1 MVRSF
6 DGSGD
11 PVRGGRTINQTE
23 AETVR
28 RVFREFADGASPR
41 TVARRLN
48 EEKIPG
54 PSGRLWMDTTI
65 RGHAKRG
72 TGLINNE
79 LYIGRL
85 VWNRLHYVKNP
96 ETGRRVSRI
105 NPPGDWIVRE
115 VPGLRIVDDDLWQ
128 AVKRRQGELTEQYA
142 TVIEATQSA
151 RANRLNGAHRPRHLL
166 SGLLECGVCGGPY
179 SMRGQ
184 DRYGCSNHIMTG
196 TCSNGIPRITKRSV
210 DAVKAG
216 GTDTVYWDGEL
227 TGFGLRVRRSG
238 RKSYVV
244 QTRIAGKLCWF
255 TIGPHGPL
263 NPDQARARALEILAS
278 AKKGIDPRDAD
289 ARREAERNM
298 ADLGRRFLEEY
309 VPVHCKPST
318 REEYRRS
325 VRLFVDPVIGEL
337 RVPEVQRKDIAALD
351 HGLRDKPYQA
361 NRTLAVLSKM
371 FSLAE
376 VWGWR
381 PDGSNPCRHV
391 KRYKEHKR
399 ERFLS
404 PEETERLGQV
414 LREAE
419 EEMPSA
425 VAAFRLLLLTGCRLS
440 EIQFL
445 RWEYVKDDCIELPDA
460 KTGGRIVP
468 LGPEARAVLSA
479 IPRDDDNPWVIAGRL
494 PGSHLTDLQR
504 PWRRIRKREGL
515 EDVRIHDLRH
525 SFASRALALGES
537 LTMIGKLLGHTQV
550 QTTARYAHLARDSI
564 QTAAARITG
573 SIGGNL
579 LGDHDIGS
587 TLVED

>member
-1 MVRSF
+1 M
-6 DGSGD
+6 
-11 PVRGGRTINQTE
+11 
-23 AETVR
+23 
-28 RVFREFADGASPR
+28 
-41 TVARRLN
+41 
-48 EEKIPG
+48 
-54 PSGRLWMDTTI
+54 
-65 RGHAKRG
+65 
-72 TGLINNE
+72 
-79 LYIGRL
+79 
-85 VWNRLHYVKNP
+85 
-96 ETGRRVSRI
+96 
-105 NPPGDWIVRE
+105 
-115 VPGLRIVDDDLWQ
+115 
-128 AVKRRQGELTEQYA
+128 
-142 TVIEATQSA
+142 
-151 RANRLNGAHRPRHLL
+151 ANR
-166 SGLLECGVCGGPY
+166 
-179 SMRGQ
+179 
-184 DRYGCSNHIMTG
+184 
-196 TCSNGIPRITKRSV
+196 IPRITKRSV
-210 DAVKAG
+210 DAIKVG

-244 QTRIAGKLCWF
+244 QTRITGKLCWF

-263 NPDQARARALEILAS
+263 NPDQARARALEILAC

-289 ARREAERNM
+289 ARREAEPSM

-318 REEYRRS
+318 REEYSRS

-337 RVPEVQRKDIAALD
+337 RVLEVQRKDIAALH

-361 NRTLAVLSKM
+361 NRTLGVLSKM

-414 LREAE
+414 LRDVE

-425 VAAFRLLLLTGCRLS
+425 VAAFRLLLLTGCRMS
-440 EIQFL
+440 EIRDL

-460 KTGGRIVP
+460 KTGGRVVP

-479 IPRDDDNPWVIAGRL
+479 IPRDEDNPWVIAGRL

-504 PWRRIRKREGL
+504 PWRRIRKQAGL
-515 EDVRIHDLRH
+515 EGVRIHDLRH

-579 LGDHDIGS
+579 LGSDEMKRALTRG
-587 TLVED
+587 

>member
-1 MVRSF
+1 M
-6 DGSGD
+6 
-11 PVRGGRTINQTE
+11 
-23 AETVR
+23 
-28 RVFREFADGASPR
+28 
-41 TVARRLN
+41 
-48 EEKIPG
+48 
-54 PSGRLWMDTTI
+54 
-65 RGHAKRG
+65 
-72 TGLINNE
+72 
-79 LYIGRL
+79 
-85 VWNRLHYVKNP
+85 
-96 ETGRRVSRI
+96 
-105 NPPGDWIVRE
+105 
-115 VPGLRIVDDDLWQ
+115 
-128 AVKRRQGELTEQYA
+128 
-142 TVIEATQSA
+142 
-151 RANRLNGAHRPRHLL
+151 ANR
-166 SGLLECGVCGGPY
+166 
-179 SMRGQ
+179 
-184 DRYGCSNHIMTG
+184 
-196 TCSNGIPRITKRSV
+196 IPRISKRSV

-216 GTDTVYWDGEL
+216 GTDAVYWDGEL

-263 NPDQARARALEILAS
+263 NPDQARARALEILAC
-278 AKKGIDPRDAD
+278 AKKGIDPRDAN
-289 ARREAERNM
+289 ARREAEPSM

-318 REEYRRS
+318 REEYSRS

-337 RVPEVQRKDIAALD
+337 RVPEVQRKDIAALH

-361 NRTLAVLSKM
+361 NRTLGVLSKM
-371 FSLAE
+371 FNLAE

-404 PEETERLGQV
+404 PGETERLGQV
-414 LREAE
+414 LRDVE

-425 VAAFRLLLLTGCRLS
+425 VVAFRLLLLTGCRMS
-440 EIQFL
+440 EIRDL

-460 KTGGRIVP
+460 KTGGRVVP
-468 LGPEARAVLSA
+468 LGPEARAVLSS
-479 IPRDDDNPWVIAGRL
+479 IPRDEDNPWVIAGRL

-504 PWRRIRKREGL
+504 PWRRIRKQAGL
-515 EDVRIHDLRH
+515 EGVRIHDLRH

-579 LGDHDIGS
+579 LGDHEKNRALTQG
-587 TLVED
+587 

>member
-1 MVRSF
+1 M
-6 DGSGD
+6 
-11 PVRGGRTINQTE
+11 
-23 AETVR
+23 
-28 RVFREFADGASPR
+28 
-41 TVARRLN
+41 
-48 EEKIPG
+48 
-54 PSGRLWMDTTI
+54 
-65 RGHAKRG
+65 
-72 TGLINNE
+72 
-79 LYIGRL
+79 
-85 VWNRLHYVKNP
+85 
-96 ETGRRVSRI
+96 
-105 NPPGDWIVRE
+105 
-115 VPGLRIVDDDLWQ
+115 
-128 AVKRRQGELTEQYA
+128 
-142 TVIEATQSA
+142 
-151 RANRLNGAHRPRHLL
+151 ANR
-166 SGLLECGVCGGPY
+166 
-179 SMRGQ
+179 
-184 DRYGCSNHIMTG
+184 
-196 TCSNGIPRITKRSV
+196 IPRITKRSV

-216 GTDTVYWDGEL
+216 GTDAVYWDGEL

-263 NPDQARARALEILAS
+263 NPDQARARALEILAC

-289 ARREAERNM
+289 ARREAEPSM

-337 RVPEVQRKDIAALD
+337 RVPEVQRKDIAALH

-361 NRTLAVLSKM
+361 NRTLGVLSKM

-425 VAAFRLLLLTGCRLS
+425 VAAFRLLLLTGCRMS
-440 EIQFL
+440 EIRDL
-445 RWEYVKDDCIELPDA
+445 RWDYVKDDCIELPDA
-460 KTGGRIVP
+460 KTGGRVVP

-479 IPRDDDNPWVIAGRL
+479 IPRDEDNPWVISGRL

-504 PWRRIRKREGL
+504 PWRRIRKQAGL
-515 EDVRIHDLRH
+515 EGVRIHDLRH

-537 LTMIGKLLGHTQV
+537 LTMIGKLLGPYPGANNSQV
-550 QTTARYAHLARDSI
+550 CPSRPGLHPNRS
-564 QTAAARITG
+564 
-573 SIGGNL
+573 SP
-579 LGDHDIGS
+579 HH
-587 TLVED
+587 

>member
-1 MVRSF
+1 M
-6 DGSGD
+6 
-11 PVRGGRTINQTE
+11 
-23 AETVR
+23 
-28 RVFREFADGASPR
+28 
-41 TVARRLN
+41 
-48 EEKIPG
+48 
-54 PSGRLWMDTTI
+54 
-65 RGHAKRG
+65 
-72 TGLINNE
+72 
-79 LYIGRL
+79 
-85 VWNRLHYVKNP
+85 
-96 ETGRRVSRI
+96 
-105 NPPGDWIVRE
+105 
-115 VPGLRIVDDDLWQ
+115 
-128 AVKRRQGELTEQYA
+128 
-142 TVIEATQSA
+142 
-151 RANRLNGAHRPRHLL
+151 ANR
-166 SGLLECGVCGGPY
+166 
-179 SMRGQ
+179 
-184 DRYGCSNHIMTG
+184 
-196 TCSNGIPRITKRSV
+196 IPRITKRSV
-210 DAVKAG
+210 DAIKAG

-263 NPDQARARALEILAS
+263 NPDQARARTLEILAC
-278 AKKGIDPRDAD
+278 AKKGIDPRDED
-289 ARREAERNM
+289 ARREAEPSM

-337 RVPEVQRKDIAALD
+337 RVPEVQRKDIAALH

-361 NRTLAVLSKM
+361 NRTLGVLSKM

-425 VAAFRLLLLTGCRLS
+425 VAAFRLLLLTGCRMS
-440 EIQFL
+440 VIRNL
-445 RWEYVKDDCIELPDA
+445 RWEYVKNDCIELPDA
-460 KTGGRIVP
+460 KTGGRVVP

-479 IPRDDDNPWVIAGRL
+479 IPRDEDNPWVIAGRL

-504 PWRRIRKREGL
+504 PWRRIRKQAGL
-515 EDVRIHDLRH
+515 EGVRIHDLRH

-564 QTAAARITG
+564 QTAAARITE

-579 LGDHDIGS
+579 LGDNNPG
-587 TLVED
+587 

>member
-1 MVRSF
+1 M
-6 DGSGD
+6 
-11 PVRGGRTINQTE
+11 
-23 AETVR
+23 
-28 RVFREFADGASPR
+28 
-41 TVARRLN
+41 
-48 EEKIPG
+48 
-54 PSGRLWMDTTI
+54 
-65 RGHAKRG
+65 
-72 TGLINNE
+72 
-79 LYIGRL
+79 
-85 VWNRLHYVKNP
+85 
-96 ETGRRVSRI
+96 
-105 NPPGDWIVRE
+105 
-115 VPGLRIVDDDLWQ
+115 
-128 AVKRRQGELTEQYA
+128 
-142 TVIEATQSA
+142 
-151 RANRLNGAHRPRHLL
+151 ANR
-166 SGLLECGVCGGPY
+166 
-179 SMRGQ
+179 
-184 DRYGCSNHIMTG
+184 
-196 TCSNGIPRITKRSV
+196 IPRISKRSV

-263 NPDQARARALEILAS
+263 NPDQARARALEILAC

-289 ARREAERNM
+289 ARREAEPSM

-318 REEYRRS
+318 REEYSRS

-337 RVPEVQRKDIAALD
+337 RVPEVQRKDIAALH

-361 NRTLAVLSKM
+361 NRTLGVLSKM
-371 FSLAE
+371 FNLAE

-404 PEETERLGQV
+404 PGETERLGQV
-414 LREAE
+414 LRDVE

-425 VAAFRLLLLTGCRLS
+425 VVAFRLLLLTGCRMA
-440 EIQFL
+440 EIRDL
-445 RWEYVKDDCIELPDA
+445 RWDYVKDDCIELPDA
-460 KTGGRIVP
+460 KTGGRVVP

-479 IPRDDDNPWVIAGRL
+479 IPRDEDNPWVIAGRL

-504 PWRRIRKREGL
+504 PWRRIRKQAALEG
-515 EDVRIHDLRH
+515 VRIHDLRH

-579 LGDHDIGS
+579 SGGDEKNRALTRG
-587 TLVED
+587 

>member
-1 MVRSF
+1 MLPLPSRS
-6 DGSGD
+6 
-11 PVRGGRTINQTE
+11 N
-23 AETVR
+23 
-28 RVFREFADGASPR
+28 
-41 TVARRLN
+41 
-48 EEKIPG
+48 
-54 PSGRLWMDTTI
+54 
-65 RGHAKRG
+65 
-72 TGLINNE
+72 
-79 LYIGRL
+79 
-85 VWNRLHYVKNP
+85 
-96 ETGRRVSRI
+96 
-105 NPPGDWIVRE
+105 
-115 VPGLRIVDDDLWQ
+115 
-128 AVKRRQGELTEQYA
+128 AV
-142 TVIEATQSA
+142 
-151 RANRLNGAHRPRHLL
+151 ANR
-166 SGLLECGVCGGPY
+166 
-179 SMRGQ
+179 
-184 DRYGCSNHIMTG
+184 
-196 TCSNGIPRITKRSV
+196 IPRISKRSV

-263 NPDQARARALEILAS
+263 NPDQARARALEILAC
-278 AKKGIDPRDAD
+278 AKKGIDPRDAE
-289 ARREAERNM
+289 ARREAEPSM

-318 REEYRRS
+318 REEYSRS

-337 RVPEVQRKDIAALD
+337 RVPEVQRKDIAALH

-361 NRTLAVLSKM
+361 NRTLGVLSKM

-419 EEMPSA
+419 EEIPSA
-425 VAAFRLLLLTGCRLS
+425 VAAFRLLLLTGCRMS
-440 EIQFL
+440 EIRDL

-460 KTGGRIVP
+460 KTGGRVVP
-468 LGPEARAVLSA
+468 LGPEARAVLSS
-479 IPRDDDNPWVIAGRL
+479 IPRDEDNPWVIAGRL

-504 PWRRIRKREGL
+504 PWRRIRKQAGL
-515 EDVRIHDLRH
+515 EGVRIHDLRH

-579 LGDHDIGS
+579 LAEPPERVDLPGG
-587 TLVED
+587 

>member
-1 MVRSF
+1 M
-6 DGSGD
+6 
-11 PVRGGRTINQTE
+11 
-23 AETVR
+23 
-28 RVFREFADGASPR
+28 
-41 TVARRLN
+41 
-48 EEKIPG
+48 
-54 PSGRLWMDTTI
+54 
-65 RGHAKRG
+65 
-72 TGLINNE
+72 
-79 LYIGRL
+79 
-85 VWNRLHYVKNP
+85 
-96 ETGRRVSRI
+96 
-105 NPPGDWIVRE
+105 
-115 VPGLRIVDDDLWQ
+115 
-128 AVKRRQGELTEQYA
+128 
-142 TVIEATQSA
+142 
-151 RANRLNGAHRPRHLL
+151 ANR
-166 SGLLECGVCGGPY
+166 
-179 SMRGQ
+179 
-184 DRYGCSNHIMTG
+184 
-196 TCSNGIPRITKRSV
+196 IPRITKRSV
-210 DAVKAG
+210 DAIKVG

-263 NPDQARARALEILAS
+263 NPDQARARALEILAC

-289 ARREAERNM
+289 ARREAEPSM

-318 REEYRRS
+318 REEYSRS

-337 RVPEVQRKDIAALD
+337 RVPEVQRKDIAALH

-361 NRTLAVLSKM
+361 NRTLGVLSKM

-404 PEETERLGQV
+404 PGETERLGQV
-414 LREAE
+414 LRDVE

-425 VAAFRLLLLTGCRLS
+425 VAAFRLLLLTGCRMS
-440 EIQFL
+440 EIRDL
-445 RWEYVKDDCIELPDA
+445 RWEYVNGDCIELPDA
-460 KTGGRIVP
+460 KTGGRVVP

-479 IPRDDDNPWVIAGRL
+479 IPRDEDNPWVIAGRL

-504 PWRRIRKREGL
+504 PWRRIRKQAGL
-515 EDVRIHDLRH
+515 EGVRIHDLRH

-579 LGDHDIGS
+579 LGGDEMKRAI
-587 TLVED
+587 TRE